1 MNCIRVVRAARNV
14 TPAFKRGYFTQTFSD
29 KDKFATELKGDYP
42 TIVEGL
48 EGEFAKELF
57 RYAYNNNQLGYY
69 KVALEYVNGLN
80 APHRFAE
87 EEFQASL
94 KDAGVPDVVRTDFL
108 SNVSESLLSNNFP
121 EIVAAYEE
129 LYKANYRV
137 EFGTITLGTVSVVTI
152 SSIFYLFSSHLL
164 LLKMTILLTEIR
176 FFSSCPYF
184 L

>member
-29 KDKFATELKGDYP
+29 KDKFTTELKGDYP

-94 KDAGVPDVVRTDFL
+94 KDAGVPDVVRTKMMTIML
-108 SNVSESLLSNNFP
+108 GLPRSMAIRGWSVESLAYAGFHEVLTLSFATVRRNPFQSV
-121 EIVAAYEE
+121 ILIAAYWLES
-129 LYKANYRV
+129 
-137 EFGTITLGTVSVVTI
+137 G
-152 SSIFYLFSSHLL
+152 
-164 LLKMTILLTEIR
+164 
-176 FFSSCPYF
+176 
-184 L
+184 